1 MERRSRA
8 SVRFDRLLSIIVL
21 RSEQAVQQTK
31 LTKLPSIIVQPSEK
45 AVQRTELI
53 VVQRIQGM
61 EQLQDVHR
69 IPSAR
74 VPRTAVHRIEVEAA
88 AFQQIRRDGP
98 AGTLTHRQVDRLGS
112 LTRRQVD
119 WLGSLTRRQV
129 DWLGS
134 RFAQAQPDEIHL
146 PGSLWLW
153 WILVKGWTL
162 T

>member
-1 MERRSRA
+1 
-8 SVRFDRLLSIIVL
+8 
-21 RSEQAVQQTK
+21 VQQTK

-61 EQLQDVHR
+61 EQLQDVHW

-74 VPRTAVHRIEVEAA
+74 VPRTAVHRIDVEAA

-98 AGTLTHRQVDRLGS
+98 AGTLTHRQVDRLGCLTRRQVDRLGSLTRRQVDRLGS

-146 PGSLWLW
+146 PGSLRLW

>member
-1 MERRSRA
+1 
-8 SVRFDRLLSIIVL
+8 
-21 RSEQAVQQTK
+21 VQQTK

-61 EQLQDVHR
+61 EQLQDVHW

-74 VPRTAVHRIEVEAA
+74 VPRTAVHRIDVEAA

-146 PGSLWLW
+146 PGSLRLW